1 MKRIRI
7 VLTALVVALLAS
19 ASALAAPASAESL
32 VDVTVVVEPLD
43 VSIDL
48 GTSFDI
54 TVTMTNGTT
63 RPVTGL
69 VAHIDITALDS
80 ESSVDPEDWTSTLS
94 RSVSP
99 LEPGQSATLSWT
111 LQPIAAGQFTVY
123 AVGLAP
129 EATDVSSSNVLV
141 VNVADRRSLNPNGIL
156 PVSISLPVVVGGLL
170 VTQQRRG
177 RRT

>member
-1 MKRIRI
+1 MKRFRI
-7 VLTALVVALLAS
+7 VLTAVVVALLAS
-19 ASALAAPASAESL
+19 ASALPAPAAAQSL
-32 VDVTVVVEPLD
+32 VDVTVTVEPSD

-54 TVTMTNGTT
+54 TVTMTNGSS

-80 ESSVDPEDWTSTLS
+80 ESSVDPEDWTATLS
-94 RSVSP
+94 RSVGP
-99 LEPGQSATLSWT
+99 LAPGQSATLSWT
-111 LQPIAAGQFTVY
+111 LQPIAAGEFTIY

-129 EATDVSSSNVLV
+129 DAMDVSSSNVLV
-141 VNVADRRSLNPNGIL
+141 VKVADRRSLNPNGIL
-156 PVSISLPVVVGGLL
+156 PVSIGLPVVVGGLL
-170 VTQQRRG
+170 VAQQRRG